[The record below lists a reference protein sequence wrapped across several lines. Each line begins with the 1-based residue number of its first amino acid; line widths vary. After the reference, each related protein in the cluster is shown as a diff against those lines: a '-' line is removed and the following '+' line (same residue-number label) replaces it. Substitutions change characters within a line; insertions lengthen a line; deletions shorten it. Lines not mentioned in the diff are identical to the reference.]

1 MNTYTE
7 RGGSLSELTEKE
19 LQKYINSDSLG
30 LPKDSPYMKDS
41 MGKMISESRK
51 SCQQIYQRLM
61 VTYDGK
67 SRYVLLRLGST
78 HPVGFLK

>member
-19 LQKYINSDSLG
+19 LKKYYEVCDSLG

-41 MGKMISESRK
+41 TGKMWISESRK
-51 SCQQIYQRLM
+51 PCQQIYQRLM
-61 VTYDGK
+61 VTYDG
-67 SRYVLLRLGST
+67 RAGMCCYDWGST
-78 HPVGFLK
+78 HIQ